1 MTARRII
8 VHAMAIVLMATG
20 IASAQRG
27 KCTDVPITVAVVPI
41 DGGALI
47 DDGKGPY
54 QEGVGGVYN
63 TVIHICGTSASY
75 DATMGLITSRRS
87 LGFTFPPPIDGSVYP
102 GPAPVWAG
110 SSFVAKPFMNVRRIL
125 WGRMQD
131 PQQLTFTTRM
141 VFSYFSGPGD
151 KANYA
156 LQFAPMVTGS
166 SVPGEPA
173 ANEPNDTTAATVEDI
188 PGTCRADPRGT
199 LDKWIITVNSPAVGA
214 LMRDV
219 NNGSSVQSGQ
229 YTMPFQLLIT
239 AKTCLPACSFGPG
252 TC

>member
-8 VHAMAIVLMATG
+8 VHATAVVLMAAG
-20 IASAQRG
+20 IASAQKG
-27 KCTDVPITVAVVPI
+27 KCNDVPIEVAVVPMT
-41 DGGALI
+41 GGALV

-63 TVIHICGTSASY
+63 TVIHTCGTSASY

-87 LGFTFPPPIDGSVYP
+87 LGFTFPLPIDGSVYP

-110 SSFVAKPFMNVRRIL
+110 SSFFAKPFMNVRRIL

-151 KANYA
+151 KASYA
-156 LQFAPMVTGS
+156 LQFAPTVTDSGAT
-166 SVPGEPA
+166 GGQD
-173 ANEPNDTTAATVEDI
+173 ANYPSETTPATVEDVL
-188 PGTCRADPRGT
+188 GTCHIVTGGT
-199 LDKWIITVNSPAVGA
+199 LDKWIVTVGAGSVGA
-214 LMRDV
+214 LMRDT
-219 NNGSSVQSGQ
+219 NKGPALVQSGQ
-229 YTMPFQLLIT
+229 YTMAPFQLIIT
-239 AKTCLPACSFGPG
+239 AKSCVPDVR
-252 TC
+252 